1 MSDKPRYTIKK
12 YTIIIVLS
20 STVGML
26 ITTGALLLLG
36 FGCQGTLVVV
46 IFVLPFWAFGILYG
60 FYKGLVKSY
69 GLKGEE
75 KLFFGGRF

>member
-1 MSDKPRYTIKK
+1 MNDKPRHTIKK
-12 YTIIIVLS
+12 YMTIIVLS
-20 STVGML
+20 STIGML
-26 ITTGALLLLG
+26 ITTAVLLLLG

-46 IFVLPFWAFGILYG
+46 IFVLPLWVFAILYG

-69 GLKGEE
+69 NLKGEE